1 MVEMIYN
8 EILTSNQPVEW
19 NQIAGL
25 AFAKQAVQEI
35 VIWPMLQPE
44 LFVGLRQPP
53 RGLLLFGPP
62 GTGKCLQRGT
72 PVLLSSG
79 VWKRVEDVRVGDRLM
94 GDDSKPRVVQSIATG
109 RETMARVEVD
119 DDGTALDDRELF
131 VCNVS
136 HILSLKAGASLAG
149 VRAAS
154 GGWIAFWHVPVRDA
168 CDIVVDVCERVELC
182 DAPTAAVAR
191 VALQLASGDAL
202 RAGDIVDIAVCDY
215 LRQSVCVQRALVA
228 FGAPELSFEG
238 GELLPPVAD
247 LYAAGVELVRRGE
260 RIPTP
265 LLTLPVPERRQL
277 LAGIVDT
284 LSGGTRAPADTEL
297 DCVDAELARDVAFV
311 ARSLGMRVETVR
323 GADGARCRLMLRASA
338 PTYPIRVRVL
348 PVDDYYGFSISGSNR
363 RFIAGHRLCVTHNTL
378 IGKAIA
384 TQAKSTFFNI
394 SASSL
399 TSKWIGDG
407 EKMVRALFGVARAM
421 QPSVIFIDEIDSLL
435 TSRGDNEQEASR
447 RIKTEF
453 LLQMDGAAQG
463 EGERLLVIG
472 ATNRPQEL
480 DEAVRRRMVKRL
492 YIPLPD
498 SASRQSLTQI
508 MLAKPGTQ
516 HVLTEPDVARIASLT
531 RGYSG
536 ADLAAL
542 AREAAMVPLRELSRA
557 IGFSSSAMGSAVVRP
572 LSVDDFIDALRTTRS
587 SVAESELKHYREWNA
602 TFGSWAETDEE

>member
-62 GTGKCLQRGT
+62 GTGKCLRRGT
-72 PVLLSSG
+72 PVLMSSG
-79 VWKRVEDVRVGDRLM
+79 GWKRVEDVGVGDRLM
-94 GDDSKPRVVQSIATG
+94 GDDSTARVVQCIATG
-109 RETMARVEVD
+109 REAMARVEIAD
-119 DDGTALDDRELF
+119 DDDVVIADDRELF

-136 HILSLKAGASLAG
+136 HILSLKVENAELAG
-149 VRAAS
+149 VRETADGCVWVAY
-154 GGWIAFWHVPVRDA
+154 WHVTIRDA
-168 CDIVVDVCERVELC
+168 CDIVVDVCERTELC
-182 DAPTAAVAR
+182 ATQSAARAHVA
-191 VALQLASGDAL
+191 QELARGGAIVVGDV
-202 RAGDIVDIAVCDY
+202 IDIAVRDY
-215 LRQSVCVQRALVA
+215 LRQSECVQRALHA
-228 FGAPELSFEG
+228 FCAPELTFEG
-238 GELLPPVAD
+238 VAATTSPPFNVK
-247 LYAAGVELVRRGE
+247 LG
-260 RIPTP
+260 RIPSELMTAPP
-265 LLTLPVPERRQL
+265 LERRAL
-277 LAGIVDT
+277 LNDIVAS
-284 LSGGTRAPADTEL
+284 LRGSAPPSERVL
-297 DCVDAELARDVAFV
+297 LENVDAPLANDVMFV
-311 ARSLGMRVETVR
+311 ARSLGMRADTVCN
-323 GADGARCRLMLRASA
+323 ADGVRCSVLLRKSK
-338 PTYPIRVRVL
+338 PTFAIRVSLL
-348 PVDDYYGFSISGSNR
+348 PVDDYFGFAIAGANR
-363 RFIAGHRLCVTHNTL
+363 RFIAGERLCVTHNTL

-463 EGERLLVIG
+463 EHDRLLVIG

-498 SASRQSLTQI
+498 TVSRQSLTQI

-516 HVLTEPDVARIASLT
+516 HVLTEADVARIASLT

-542 AREAAMVPLRELSRA
+542 AREAAMVPLRELSRS
-557 IGFSSSAMGSAVVRP
+557 IGFSSSAMGTAVVRP
-572 LSVDDFIDALRTTRS
+572 LSVDDFVDALRTTRS

>member
-1 MVEMIYN
+1 MIEMIYN

-62 GTGKCLQRGT
+62 GTGKCLRRGT
-72 PVLLSSG
+72 PVLMSSG
-79 VWKRVEDVRVGDRLM
+79 QWKRVEDVCVGDRLM
-94 GDDSKPRVVQSIATG
+94 GDDSTARVVQSIATG
-109 RETMARVEVD
+109 RETMARVEID
-119 DDGTALDDRELF
+119 DDDDVVITDDRELF

-136 HILSLKAGASLAG
+136 HILSLKVESGELAG
-149 VRAAS
+149 VRETD
-154 GGWIAFWHVPVRDA
+154 GVWVAFWHVPIRDA
-168 CDIVVDVCERVELC
+168 CDIVIDVCERSELC
-182 DAPTAAVAR
+182 ATQSAARAR
-191 VALQLASGDAL
+191 VAEVLERGAILVGDV
-202 RAGDIVDIAVCDY
+202 VDIAVRDY
-215 LRQSVCVQRALVA
+215 LRQSECVRRALHA
-228 FGAPELSFEG
+228 FCAPELTFEG
-238 GELLPPVAD
+238 ATSTPSTARFDKTLD
-247 LYAAGVELVRRGE
+247 
-260 RIPTP
+260 RIPLEMMTAPP
-265 LLTLPVPERRQL
+265 LERRAL
-277 LAGIVDT
+277 LSEIVQS
-284 LSGGTRAPADTEL
+284 LRGHSVPPA
-297 DCVDAELARDVAFV
+297 AERVLLENVVASLAKDVVFV
-311 ARSLGMRVETVR
+311 ARSLGMCADAVCN
-323 GADGARCRLMLRASA
+323 ADGVHCSVLLRKSK
-338 PTYPIRVRVL
+338 PTFAIRVSVL
-348 PVDDYYGFSISGSNR
+348 PVDDYFGFAIAGANR
-363 RFIAGHRLCVTHNTL
+363 RFIAGARLCVTHNTL

-463 EGERLLVIG
+463 EHDRLLVIG

-498 SASRQSLTQI
+498 TVSRQSLTQI

-516 HVLTEPDVARIASLT
+516 HVLTEADVARIASLT

-542 AREAAMVPLRELSRA
+542 AREAAMVPLRELSRS
-557 IGFSSSAMGSAVVRP
+557 IGFSSSAMGTAVVRP
-572 LSVDDFIDALRTTRS
+572 LSVDDFVDALRTTRS

>member
-1 MVEMIYN
+1 LQDERLANVEPRMVEMIFN
-8 EILTSNQPVEW
+8 EILTSNQPVAWE
-19 NQIAGL
+19 QIAGL

-44 LFVGLRQPP
+44 LFTGLRQPP

-62 GTGKCLQRGT
+62 GTGK
-72 PVLLSSG
+72 
-79 VWKRVEDVRVGDRLM
+79 
-94 GDDSKPRVVQSIATG
+94 
-109 RETMARVEVD
+109 
-119 DDGTALDDRELF
+119 
-131 VCNVS
+131 
-136 HILSLKAGASLAG
+136 
-149 VRAAS
+149 
-154 GGWIAFWHVPVRDA
+154 
-168 CDIVVDVCERVELC
+168 
-182 DAPTAAVAR
+182 
-191 VALQLASGDAL
+191 
-202 RAGDIVDIAVCDY
+202 
-215 LRQSVCVQRALVA
+215 
-228 FGAPELSFEG
+228 
-238 GELLPPVAD
+238 
-247 LYAAGVELVRRGE
+247 
-260 RIPTP
+260 
-265 LLTLPVPERRQL
+265 
-277 LAGIVDT
+277 
-284 LSGGTRAPADTEL
+284 
-297 DCVDAELARDVAFV
+297 
-311 ARSLGMRVETVR
+311 
-323 GADGARCRLMLRASA
+323 
-338 PTYPIRVRVL
+338 
-348 PVDDYYGFSISGSNR
+348 
-363 RFIAGHRLCVTHNTL
+363 TL

-463 EGERLLVIG
+463 DGERLLVIG

-498 SASRQSLTQI
+498 TASRHSLTQI
-508 MLAKPGTQ
+508 MLSKPGTQ
-516 HVLTEPDVARIASLT
+516 HSLSDADIARIASLT

-557 IGFSSSAMGSAVVRP
+557 IGFASTAMGTAVVRP
-572 LSVDDFIDALRTTRS
+572 LCVDDFIDALRTTRS
-587 SVAESELKHYREWNA
+587 SVAEGEITHYREWN
-602 TFGSWAETDEE
+602 TSFGSWAETDEE